1 MAQTELNWRWLGREE
16 IDDIRWD
23 QVVKAD
29 SRSVPYGL
37 TEILDARCVEWG
49 GMVLGNYEAVFPLPF
64 KKRWGLLY
72 SRMPFG
78 LQQLGIFGP
87 DVLKSWIHVEAV
99 LKCLPKRLIWLDIHL
114 HEGIEDAV
122 DPSAKWKWLG
132 LFQFEKWHKRR
143 TAVLEIAKTYEE
155 VHRNYS
161 GQTAKNVKKAT
172 SQAFTWF
179 EHDSPEVLIRT
190 FRENQMKKYTGI
202 SAMFLDA
209 VSGQMNALV
218 SKRRGVVHTVY
229 GPGNQLYAG
238 AFWWF
243 QGDRMI
249 LYFSAIT
256 DEGRTHQAMSYLI
269 NEALIQASG
278 TWRRLDFEGSQ
289 EEGLHHFYLGWGAE
303 TLPYL
308 RLQRLKFL

>member
-64 KKRWGLLY
+64 KKRWGLWY

-87 DVLKSWIHVEAV
+87 DVLKSWIHVETV
-99 LKCLPKRLIWLDIHL
+99 LKGLPKRLIWLDIHL
-114 HEGIEDAV
+114 HEGIEDAKV
-122 DPSAKWKWLG
+122 SSTKWKCVHP
-132 LFQFEKWHKRR
+132 FQWERWQNRR
-143 TAVLEIAKTYEE
+143 TAVLHMAKTYEE
-155 VHRNYS
+155 VHRNFS
-161 GQTAKNVKKAT
+161 GQTTKNVKKA
-172 SQAFTWF
+172 SSHAFTWF
-179 EHDSPEVLIRT
+179 EQDPPEVLIRA

-202 SAMFLDA
+202 SSTFLEA
-209 VSGQMNALV
+209 VLGQMNVLV

-256 DEGRTHQAMSYLI
+256 EEGRRYQAMSYLI

-278 TWRRLDFEGSQ
+278 TWKRLDFEGSLD
-289 EEGLHHFYLGWGAE
+289 EGLHRFNLGWGAE

-308 RLQRLKFL
+308 RLQRFKFL